1 MILRNETQGAYVI
14 VSQYILRDQNLKLFD
29 RGLLTTITGLPDNW
43 SFSIK
48 GLAKILPDGRDAIA
62 AGIDRLIKLGYLV
75 KEQLRA
81 YGKFG
86 PVALRIC
93 IPPIT
98 EKPLTENPATVKP
111 VTDKPATDFTTQY
124 NNKELNNKES
134 NNKQIKKKGEKKDG
148 NRKNNDG
155 YTERKWTDE
164 ERRLYGL

>member
-98 EKPLTENPATVKP
+98 EKPLTVKP

>member
-1 MILRNETQGAYVI
+1 MI

-98 EKPLTENPATVKP
+98 ENPATVKP

-134 NNKQIKKKGEKKDG
+134 NNKQIKKKEKKDG